1 MALSPLGLSMG
12 RAMPIPLLVILILA
26 VVQGITEFLP
36 ISPDGHLVVVAA
48 LLAPI
53 SNTKELEVFDLTIAL
68 HAGTLLSILVFYF
81 DRLWQLFHEDRRLIP
96 LLIVATIPAVLIGLP
111 LDIWG
116 KDVLESPMWAGAGL
130 IATGLVLLTVSWMQP
145 GEADYREMTW
155 YDALFI
161 GLCQAPAVLPG
172 LSRSGTTIAAGLGRG
187 LSPQAAATFSF
198 LLAVPAVGGAV
209 ALKLVKGLLG
219 ATELQTP
226 VPYLALG
233 ILVAFIVGLAALWVL
248 VRILET
254 GRIQVFAW
262 WCLPL
267 GIAVISWQLW
277 LQSSAG

>member
-1 MALSPLGLSMG
+1 M
-12 RAMPIPLLVILILA
+12 
-26 VVQGITEFLP
+26 
-36 ISPDGHLVVVAA
+36 
-48 LLAPI
+48 
-53 SNTKELEVFDLTIAL
+53 
-68 HAGTLLSILVFYF
+68 
-81 DRLWQLFHEDRRLIP
+81 
-96 LLIVATIPAVLIGLP
+96 
-111 LDIWG
+111 
-116 KDVLESPMWAGAGL
+116 
-130 IATGLVLLTVSWMQP
+130 
-145 GEADYREMTW
+145 
-155 YDALFI
+155 
-161 GLCQAPAVLPG
+161 
-172 LSRSGTTIAAGLGRG
+172 
-187 LSPQAAATFSF
+187 
-198 LLAVPAVGGAV
+198 PAVGGAV